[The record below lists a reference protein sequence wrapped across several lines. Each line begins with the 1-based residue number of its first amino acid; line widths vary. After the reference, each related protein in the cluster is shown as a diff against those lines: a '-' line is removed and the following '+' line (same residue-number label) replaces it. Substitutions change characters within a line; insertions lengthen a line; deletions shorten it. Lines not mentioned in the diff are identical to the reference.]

1 MHAEARPIRLVIAED
16 HVLVRAGLRSLL
28 RQIPEVEVV
37 GEASSGREALEL
49 VARDHPDLVLM
60 DVSMPDL
67 NGLEAAARIARQF
80 PRTRT
85 IILSMHAVEEYVHQA
100 LRAGAAG
107 YLLKDADPSEL
118 ALAVRAVARGE
129 TYLSPAVAK
138 FVAAGFVRGGGEP
151 SDQPLDRLT
160 PRQREVLQ
168 LVAEGRSTKDIAQ
181 ALDLSVK
188 TVETHRAEIMRRLD
202 IHDLAGLVR
211 FAVRTGLIEPR

>member
-1 MHAEARPIRLVIAED
+1 MPIRLLIAED
-16 HVLVRAGLRSLL
+16 HALVRAGLRSLL
-28 RQIPEVEVV
+28 SQIPDVEVV
-37 GEASSGREALEL
+37 GEASSGREALDL
-49 VARDHPDLVLM
+49 VAREHPDIVLM

-80 PRTRT
+80 PRVRT

-100 LRAGAAG
+100 LKAGAAG

-118 ALAVRAVARGE
+118 AVAIRSVARGE

-138 FVAAGFVRGGGEP
+138 FVVAGFVRGGRVEP
-151 SDQPLDRLT
+151 SGLPLDRLT